1 MNGKTAAVIGIGLIG
16 GSIVKALHVNK
27 DDIKILVSDKDES
40 VLKMA
45 DNAGL
50 VDGWSIDAR
59 EIVKDADI
67 AVLCVPVCEMPA
79 LFDAIAPFMKKGA
92 VITDA
97 GSVKGFLQQHLKS
110 DNTVYIGAHPMAGS
124 EKSGFTASD
133 ASLFAGRPY
142 VIIKPEEA
150 RDEKALDM
158 VVSFIKAIRA
168 YPVFMDAQS
177 HDMATAMVSH
187 MPHVLSASLMI
198 AASEDSASS
207 GARFLAAGCFR
218 DMTRVSGADAR
229 MWTDICLTN
238 GDAIL
243 RQLSKVEDLLA
254 EARQKIVEKDEKWL
268 MDFFAKGRSG
278 RESFGM
284 FITNGSGE

>member
-1 MNGKTAAVIGIGLIG
+1 MNGKTVAVIGLGLIG

-40 VLKMA
+40 VLKTA
-45 DNAGL
+45 DAAGL
-50 VDGWSIDAR
+50 IDGWNVDAG

-67 AVLCVPVCEMPA
+67 AVLCVPVREMPD
-79 LFDAIAPFMKKGA
+79 LFDAMAPRMKKGA

-110 DNTVYIGAHPMAGS
+110 NDAVYIGAHPMAGS
-124 EKSGFTASD
+124 EKSGFAASD

-142 VIIKPEEA
+142 VIIKPEAE
-150 RDEKALDM
+150 DEQALNAVISFVKAL
-158 VVSFIKAIRA
+158 RA
-168 YPVFMDAQS
+168 YPVFMDAHS

-198 AASEDSASS
+198 AASEDEATAS
-207 GARFLAAGCFR
+207 ARFLAAGCFR

-243 RQLSKVEDLLA
+243 KQLSKVEELLE
-254 EARQKIVEKDEKWL
+254 EAKQKVIDKDEKWL
-268 MDFFAKGRSG
+268 MEFFAKGRKG
-278 RESFGM
+278 RENFGM